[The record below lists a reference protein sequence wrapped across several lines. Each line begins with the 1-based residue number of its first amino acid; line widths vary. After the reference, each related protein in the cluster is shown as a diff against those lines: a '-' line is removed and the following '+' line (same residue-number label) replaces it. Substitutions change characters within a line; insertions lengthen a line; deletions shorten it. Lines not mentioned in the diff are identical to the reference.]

1 MDTRV
6 RAAVSIIPAQ
16 RSPPSFIL
24 TSESLSAAAAQA
36 RAAGKTLR
44 ALLICSPDN
53 PTGRVLLPEEIQLAA
68 QFARENSLH
77 FICDEIYA
85 KSVFAGGDAC
95 AFVSSAD
102 CARQD
107 LDSGHLHIL
116 CAKAAFAK
124 AEIVTWLRSGTDLA
138 KTLASADIVWVRCT
152 SPPLFAKRFTT
163 ARR

>member
-6 RAAVSIIPAQ
+6 RAAVTIIPAH
-16 RSPPSFIL
+16 RPAPSFLL
-24 TSESLSAAAAQA
+24 TSEALSAAAAQA

-53 PTGRVLLPEEIQLAA
+53 PTGRLLLPEEIQLAA

-85 KSVFAGGDAC
+85 KSIFAEGAS

-102 CARQD
+102 CARDD
-107 LDSGHLHIL
+107 LDSGRLHIL
-116 CAKAAFAK
+116 CAQ
-124 AEIVTWLRSGTDLA
+124 
-138 KTLASADIVWVRCT
+138 
-152 SPPLFAKRFTT
+152 PPSRIEKL
-163 ARR
+163 